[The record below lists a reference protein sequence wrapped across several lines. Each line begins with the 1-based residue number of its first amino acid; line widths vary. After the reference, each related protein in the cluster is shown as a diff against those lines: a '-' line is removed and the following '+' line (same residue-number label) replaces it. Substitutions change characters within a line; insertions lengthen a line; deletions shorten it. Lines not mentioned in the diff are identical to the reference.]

1 MKASFVLSV
10 LAFALTTR
18 ACDHYKYCACLN
30 ADGTT
35 NDEIT
40 GKVCD
45 FGYTRVNDQPFLE
58 CKHFSGN
65 WFTGYSAFD
74 NCKFRE
80 SCQYVGGTG
89 DSRCRAKYGIFK
101 A

>member
-10 LAFALTTR
+10 LALALTTR

-45 FGYTRVNDQPFLE
+45 FGFDRINDQPFLE
-58 CKHFSGN
+58 CKQFSGN
-65 WFTGYSAFD
+65 WFKYTAFD

-89 DSRCRAKYGIFK
+89 DSRCRAKFGIFK